1 MNTTPSTQAPTLMA
15 RARNWLYRKGPEPA
29 PGQWARLYGY
39 LRDLHEHE
47 PRILPALQPIAGLP
61 DSFALLEF
69 HHPTLRI
76 YSGREIILF
85 DESRYLYYRLPGAL
99 PNGSGF
105 VEPGRYRLRCRA
117 PRDEHDRILELEKTG
132 DTSFRLLGQEK
143 RVLEQAAPPKAGEL
157 DYSWIVGEL
166 EDLVV
171 RWLQWH
177 TCALA
182 MCSLRLSQPT
192 NRAIL
197 HLARR
202 APRDCPRLANEA
214 DTLARAILTPRK

>member
-1 MNTTPSTQAPTLMA
+1 MA

-29 PGQWARLYGY
+29 PGQWARLHAY
-39 LRDLHEHE
+39 LRDLHEYE
-47 PRILPALQPIAGLP
+47 PRILPALRSLRGMP

-85 DESRYLYYRLPGAL
+85 DDCRYLYYRLPGAL
-99 PNGSGF
+99 PNGGGF

-117 PRDEHDRILELEKTG
+117 PRDAHDRILELEKTG
-132 DTSFRLLGQEK
+132 DTSFQWISQRA
-143 RVLEQAAPPKAGEL
+143 RVPDEPTPPKAGEL

-177 TCALA
+177 TAALA
-182 MCSLRLSQPT
+182 MASLCLSPNA
-192 NRAIL
+192 NRTLL

-202 APRDCPRLANEA
+202 APRDNARLGNEA